1 MQGGSVVVRNN
12 FNHSFRLQTLHETV
26 RPADRP
32 MKNIAPTPVA
42 AQAFASFTHTLLAP
56 VIGIFRFGI
65 VHFHKQFQESLYVAF
80 MVVAILHILCEH
92 QFGNNNITV
101 SGHLLKIEILHI

>member
-42 AQAFASFTHTLLAP
+42 AQAFASFTQAVFILTVVVECIRIIDLH
-56 VIGIFRFGI
+56 
-65 VHFHKQFQESLYVAF
+65 QNFQESFYF
-80 MVVAILHILCEH
+80 SFLH
-92 QFGNNNITV
+92 V
-101 SGHLLKIEILHI
+101 SVFYLLL